1 VSVVTIRLAEETQ
14 GAARAQLRGGERPAA
29 GCESSAAGTDGASVG
44 TSGANLGIP
53 RLAYLGVALFI
64 SAMNTV
70 NALSALHD
78 IGPRLAPWKPFAW
91 EYSSLVLSLAAL
103 PAIGWLTAWAPFERG
118 RLGRFALAHLLGT
131 ISFCLLHVG
140 GFIVLRKLIYGW
152 FGERYEFGG
161 FGEVI
166 YEFRKDFLGYC
177 AILAVFILSARLSGD
192 RAAAPASQ
200 PLDAEPMFD
209 IRDGAKLI
217 RTPVGEIVSAQSAG
231 NYVEFHLADGR
242 RPLMRATL
250 SSVEAALA
258 AHGFLRTHRSW
269 LVNPQRV
276 RSLEPE
282 GSGDWRIGLE
292 GGAEAPLSR
301 RFPQALE
308 ALRRPL

>member
-1 VSVVTIRLAEETQ
+1 MTTRLAEEARGVAETQ
-14 GAARAQLRGGERPAA
+14 WRGAGRPVAGGEP
-29 GCESSAAGTDGASVG
+29 SAAGTDGASAG
-44 TSGANLGIP
+44 TSGASPRIP

-70 NALSALHD
+70 NALSVLHD
-78 IGPRLAPWKPFAW
+78 VGPRLAPWKPFTW

-103 PAIGWLTAWAPFERG
+103 PAIGWLAARAPFERG
-118 RLGRFALAHLLGT
+118 RLRRFALVHLLGT
-131 ISFCLLHVG
+131 IGFCLLHVG
-140 GFIVLRKLIYGW
+140 GFIVMRKLIYAW
-152 FGERYEFGG
+152 FGEHYVFGG

-177 AILAVFILSARLSGD
+177 AILAVFILSARLSGA
-192 RAAAPASQ
+192 RAAAPAPS
-200 PLDAEPMFD
+200 PTEAEPTFD

-217 RTPVGEIVSAQSAG
+217 RTPVGEILSVQSAG
-231 NYVEFHLADGR
+231 NYVEFHLSEGR

-258 AHGFLRTHRSW
+258 PHGFLRTHRSW
-269 LVNPQRV
+269 LVNPLRV
-276 RSLEPE
+276 RGLEPE
-282 GSGDWRIGLE
+282 GSGDWRIALD

-308 ALRRPL
+308 ALRRPA